1 MVKEYAPSVVNAGRA
16 QLKDVLEES
25 IGVNEFDSGII
36 IDYLL
41 DNDYLSDKFFVEVL
55 EEANGEGE

>member
-25 IGVNEFDSGII
+25 TGVSEFDSGII